1 MSNGLYQRLACDC
14 GAVCLL
20 ACGSPLGGAVDPAG
34 EPVTLWPLE
43 AVQVGE
49 GVDELASREAA
60 SGGVSLSCR
69 RCGEVV
75 GVEHGEAG
83 VMALPGAA
91 DDEQDAAPPAA
102 PSRAP
107 LEALGYRFP
116 STGNG

>member
-1 MSNGLYQRLACDC
+1 MSNGLFQWLTCDC
-14 GAVCLL
+14 GTVCLM
-20 ACGSPLGGAVDPAG
+20 ACGAPLGSAVNPSG
-34 EPVTLWPLE
+34 EAVTLWPLE

-49 GVDELASREAA
+49 GVDELVSREA
-60 SGGVSLSCR
+60 SGGVGLSCL

-91 DDEQDAAPPAA
+91 DDEQDAEPPAA
-102 PSRAP
+102 PSRAH

-116 STGNG
+116 SKGNG

>member
-20 ACGSPLGGAVDPAG
+20 VCGAPLGGAVDPAG
-34 EPVTLWPLE
+34 EPATLWPLE

-49 GVDELASREAA
+49 GVDELVSREA
-60 SGGVSLSCR
+60 SGGVGLSCR

-75 GVEHGEAG
+75 GVEHAEAG
-83 VMALPGAA
+83 VVALPGAA
-91 DDEQDAAPPAA
+91 DNAQDAAPPAA
-102 PSRAP
+102 PSRAA

-116 STGNG
+116 SKGNG